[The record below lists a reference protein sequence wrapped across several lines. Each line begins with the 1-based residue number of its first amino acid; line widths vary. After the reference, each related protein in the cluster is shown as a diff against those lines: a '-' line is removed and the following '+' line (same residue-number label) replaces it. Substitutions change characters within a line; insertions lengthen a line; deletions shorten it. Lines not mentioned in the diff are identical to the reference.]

1 MSAPPLVALADALAL
16 EVYGGKAGGLATAL
30 RAGLPVPAGFA
41 IAAEALN
48 ELASGHAPEALRD
61 TLDRMLA
68 ALGAGALAV
77 RSSAVGEDAA
87 GASFA
92 GQHATVLGPRDAHG
106 VLVALARVHDS
117 AYTAEAA
124 AYRRRLGLPLS
135 PRIGAVVQRLI
146 AADVAG
152 VIFTRDPAGGEH
164 IVVEASLGLGES
176 VVTGLVTPDHF
187 VLERDGTLLGQRI
200 GAKTAAV
207 RADPAS
213 GTTRREPVAAELADR
228 ACLGQEELGRLA
240 DLARRAED
248 ALGPGQDVEWAL
260 AGAELHLLQSRP
272 IGTLKRAAGIT
283 H

>member
-1 MSAPPLVALADALAL
+1 
-16 EVYGGKAGGLATAL
+16 
-30 RAGLPVPAGFA
+30 
-41 IAAEALN
+41 
-48 ELASGHAPEALRD
+48 
-61 TLDRMLA
+61 MLA

-87 GASFA
+87 AASFA

-106 VLVALARVHDS
+106 VRGGALARVHDS

-124 AYRRRLGLPLS
+124 EYRRRLGLPQS
-135 PRIGAVVQRLI
+135 PRIGAVLQRLI
-146 AADVAG
+146 DADVAG
-152 VIFTRDPAGGEH
+152 GIFTRDPAGGEH

-187 VLERDGTLLGQRI
+187 VLDRDGRLLGQRI

-213 GTTRREPVAAELADR
+213 GTTRREPVAAELATR
-228 ACLGQEELGRLA
+228 ACLGQDELRRLA

-248 ALGPGQDVEWAL
+248 ALGAGEDVEWAL

-272 IGTLKRAAGIT
+272 IGTPKRPTDIT
-283 H
+283 PNQPDSHPSSSDPPHETEVPC